1 MSKTFTGGAVCQAFE
16 PVAEEMLDRVCRMQ
30 QRTVQFSDVP

>member
-16 PVAEEMLDRVCRMQ
+16 PVAEEMLDRV
-30 QRTVQFSDVP
+30 